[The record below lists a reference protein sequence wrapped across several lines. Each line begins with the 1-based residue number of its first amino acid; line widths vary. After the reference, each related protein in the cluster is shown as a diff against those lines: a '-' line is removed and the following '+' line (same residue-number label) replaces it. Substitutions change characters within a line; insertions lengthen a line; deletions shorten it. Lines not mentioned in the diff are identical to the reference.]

1 MREFGIEPF
10 GMTGS
15 VSAGSLDLNLSR
27 NLKKYRLV
35 DAEGQL
41 TANIY
46 GCLLE
51 KYVKQGSVSSD
62 GTVRSDSAIQNI
74 ADFEQFITGVNG
86 SFVAETLSPLPH
98 RLYPDAGGTIPL
110 VFCPSTGR
118 IASSAGM
125 MMEPE
130 EYEERLLRERY
141 NRLVRNDISGA
152 WIPGFLTAHKGV
164 SRLLPNFYLDLKTW
178 DVQRFWP
185 RKEDIHAEM
194 SMEDAAQS
202 VAADI
207 KAYVDATAAQFPKIA
222 PTLTAGFD
230 TRIILAACRDVREQ
244 CEFFTSGSPRQGL
257 DQIVA
262 AKITKRLGL
271 NHRFLKPVLSSEKD
285 TEEWD
290 ILVGHSTHEVGR
302 DYYKTLAQIEAD
314 VMFTGMYGEIGRSRL
329 YQKELDQIEKAK
341 LTGSFIAGRVSA
353 PPNDREVIEI
363 LDVWLKTIDW
373 APNWKVL
380 DLAFN
385 ELRFGGWAMTQ
396 ATASRAIQFTL
407 MPLAQ
412 FSVQEAFMNVR
423 PSEKTT
429 ARLFHRIGVLLWP
442 EAMEFSINKYD
453 DYRDHLKIFKKLT
466 NRANVTRGWRLL
478 KTKLR

>member
-10 GMTGS
+10 GITGS
-15 VSAGSLDLNLSR
+15 VSAGPLDLTLSR

-35 DAEGQL
+35 DAKDQL
-41 TANIY
+41 VANVY

-51 KYVKQGSVSSD
+51 GHVKQGAMSAD
-62 GTVRSDSAIQNI
+62 GTVKSDFAIQDI
-74 ADFEQFITGVNG
+74 ADFERFMIGLNG
-86 SFVAETLSPLPH
+86 SFVVETLSPLPH

-125 MMEPE
+125 MMDPA
-130 EYEERLLRERY
+130 EYEERFLRERY

-152 WIPGFLTAHKGV
+152 WIPGFLTAHEGV

-178 DVQRFWP
+178 DARRFWP
-185 RKEDIHAEM
+185 RRDDIHAEI

-207 KAYVDATAAQFPKIA
+207 KAYVDAIAAQFPRIA

-244 CEFFTSGSPRQGL
+244 CEFFTTGAPNQGL

-262 AKITKRLGL
+262 AKITRKLGL
-271 NHRFLKPVLSSEKD
+271 NHRFLKPVMSSAKD

-302 DYYKTLAQIEAD
+302 DYYKTLAPLEAD
-314 VMFTGMYGEIGRSRL
+314 VMFTGMYGETGRSRL
-329 YQKELDQIEKAK
+329 YQKELDRIEDAQ
-341 LTGSFIAGRVSA
+341 LTGRFIAGRTSA
-353 PPNDREVIEI
+353 PLNDGEVIET
-363 LDVWLKTIDW
+363 LDAWVKTIDW

-385 ELRFGGWAMTQ
+385 ELRFGGWAMAQ
-396 ATASRAIQFTL
+396 ATASRGIQFTL

-412 FSVQEAFMNVR
+412 FSIQEAFMNVR